1 MYDRPA
7 HALTRPARIPGARTA
22 ADERRDIPGARKAG
36 PVPAAD
42 ARLLASAQGPTSPRP
57 SLADEPTGPWPSQ
70 GTGRT
75 RPAATRDPAP
85 AAGGTRPRRRS
96 VVAAATALLGAGVLS
111 SCSVPA
117 SRRSTRTADPAPG
130 LAIASTRRAQL
141 MQILAHPDDDLY
153 FMNPDTQRMLDAG
166 VPLVCV
172 YVSAGEHDGRNHIP
186 GAPDVPADRPAYSS
200 ARHQGLR
207 QAYATLLGLDRFT
220 DWTKG
225 IASLRGDRLA
235 EINTL
240 TNGNRRV
247 ELIFLNLPMHTTRRW
262 MALPSLWR
270 DRALGLQTVVAEDS
284 PLRKAVAY
292 DYDSLVDVLVGL
304 MEQYRPTVVQ
314 TLDPDPDI
322 QHSDEAT
329 RKRDSEQRGYSDHAD
344 HTAVACFSWAA
355 MVRWVADATADGGQV
370 PGFVATAFRGYYNR
384 HWPKNLPA
392 PVVQHKA
399 AHLVP
404 YGGDPA
410 WECGNA
416 SGCGDYNVGGMRP
429 LTNKKGWVRSTHH
442 RYPGARPVV
451 ATDPDGRLAAY
462 GVLGLRA
469 VRWRETRPGSGQ
481 WGAPDD
487 LGGGPLAPALGSAA
501 LPDGRQLVF
510 GLRFASLGGHGG
522 PNRREVVLLEQRA
535 PGGEF
540 LAWDGLGNPER
551 DEDRGR
557 RIGVPVAV
565 TAPDG
570 RVHLFV
576 RNADKGLSTRVRST
590 DGRWDRWRDLGGEEV
605 QDGLSA
611 VVDSSGRVHVFA
623 AGRERVHHWAQDV
636 LGEEVAFRADD
647 GADLP
652 APGDAI
658 AALPAPG
665 GGIELYYRRPTA
677 APVTAVRAGGAP
689 ARARTLRFDGHGP
702 VSAAA
707 APGGPVLLGTDL
719 RGRIQLHTPRGV
731 LTRTQG
737 TQPLSGPTLAVTR
750 SGTTA
755 VGLGADAHPWLWYP
769 QAGTAG

>member
-1 MYDRPA
+1 MNDRAA
-7 HALTRPARIPGARTA
+7 HALTRPARIPGARPTA
-22 ADERRDIPGARKAG
+22 DTPASSAG
-36 PVPAAD
+36 PQPE
-42 ARLLASAQGPTSPRP
+42 R
-57 SLADEPTGPWPSQ
+57 
-70 GTGRT
+70 
-75 RPAATRDPAP
+75 
-85 AAGGTRPRRRS
+85 TRPRRRT
-96 VVAAATALLGAGVLS
+96 VVAAATALMGAGLLS
-111 SCSVPA
+111 ACSVPA
-117 SRRSTRTADPAPG
+117 PRRSTPTADPAPG
-130 LAIASTRRAQL
+130 MPIASTRRAQL

-172 YVSAGEHDGRNHIP
+172 YVTAGEHDGRNHIP
-186 GAPDVPADRPAYSS
+186 GQQDVPADRPAYSS

-207 QAYATLLGLDRFT
+207 QAYAALLGLDKFA

-225 IASLRGDRLA
+225 VASLRRDHLA

-247 ELIFLNLPMHTTRRW
+247 ELIFLNLPMHTARRS

-270 DRALGLQTVVAEDS
+270 DRALGLDTVVAQDS
-284 PLRKAVAY
+284 PLRKAVPY
-292 DYDSLVDVLVGL
+292 DYDDLVDVLVGL

-322 QHSDEAT
+322 QDSDEVT
-329 RKRDSEQRGYSDHAD
+329 RKKDSEQRGYSDHAD

-355 MVRWVADATADGGQV
+355 LVRWVADATADGGQV

-392 PVVQHKA
+392 KVLQEKA

-404 YGGDPA
+404 YGGDPS

-416 SGCGDYNVGGMRP
+416 SGCGDYNVGGVRP

-451 ATDPDGRLAAY
+451 TTGPDGRLAAY

-469 VRWRETRPGSGQ
+469 VRWRETGPGTGQ
-481 WGAPDD
+481 WGKPDD
-487 LGGGPLAPALGSAA
+487 LGGGPLAPALGSAT
-501 LPDGRQLVF
+501 LKDGRQLVF
-510 GLRFASLGGHGG
+510 GLRFASLGGHGAQ
-522 PNRREVVLLEQRA
+522 NRREIVLLEQRT

-551 DEDRGR
+551 DDDRGR

-576 RNADKGLSTRVRST
+576 RNADQGISTRVRDT
-590 DGRWDRWRDLGGEEV
+590 DGNWERWRDLGGSEI

-611 VVDSSGRVHVFA
+611 IVDGSGRVHVFA
-623 AGRERVHHWAQDV
+623 AGRETVHHWAQDAR
-636 LGEEVAFRADD
+636 GGEVAFKPE
-647 GADLP
+647 GA
-652 APGDAI
+652 
-658 AALPAPG
+658 AALPVPGAPIAPLLTG
-665 GGIELYYRRPTA
+665 DGGIDLYYRKPTA
-677 APVTAVRAGGAP
+677 PSVTAVRADGAP
-689 ARARTLRFDGHGP
+689 SRPRKEGFDGYGR
-702 VSAAA
+702 VSAVRT
-707 APGGPVLLGTDL
+707 PGGPALLGTDL
-719 RGRIQLHTPRGV
+719 RGRVQLRLRKLL

-737 TQPLSGPTLAVTR
+737 TQALGEPTLVLTRSGPT
-750 SGTTA
+750 A
-755 VGLGADAHPWLWYP
+755 VGMGADAHPWLWYP